1 MFFACFSVARFTFIE
16 MYLFTY
22 FNLCLAALV
31 VVAVCGL
38 SLISTSVNSC
48 SPGALLLRS
57 TWDLARVGIKPVSP
71 ALAGIFLTTGPSEM
85 SHVYYHHND
94 F

>member
-1 MFFACFSVARFTFIE
+1 MFFACFSVARFTFIKI
-16 MYLFTY
+16 YVFILICVW
-22 FNLCLAALV
+22 LHVV

-48 SPGALLLRS
+48 CPGALLLRS
-57 TWDLARVGIKPVSP
+57 MWDLARVGIKPVSP

-85 SHVYYHHND
+85 SHVYYHHHD